1 MSLKINNLSKSFDDK
16 LIFDGFSYE
25 FNETG
30 VYAVVGDSGIG
41 KTTLLRMI
49 SGLDKSFNGKI
60 TGGGAENCSY
70 LFQEHRLFP
79 NLTAL
84 DNVLLAN
91 FDKPSEENRKEAIDL
106 FFKLKFTEGDLQ
118 LMPSELSGGMKQRVS
133 LVRALMKKAPI
144 LLLDE
149 PTKELDATLCD
160 ILYDIIEE
168 ESKERLVIV
177 VSHSEKDVEA
187 LEAKVIT
194 I

>member
-106 FFKLKFTEGDLQ
+106 FFKFKFTEGDLH
-118 LMPSELSGGMKQRVS
+118 LMPSELSGGMKQRVA
-133 LVRALMKKAPI
+133 LIRAFIRKKPI

-149 PTKELDATLCD
+149 PTKELDSELCN
-160 ILYDIIEE
+160 ILYEIIKE
-168 ESKERLVIV
+168 ESKKRLVIM
-177 VSHSEKDVEA
+177 VSHNERDIEA
-187 LEAKVIT
+187 LNASI
-194 I
+194 INL